1 MMDSVNLR
9 DDFYNPHTGNYYKI
23 GKKLGKGG
31 FSEVFSAL
39 QYSRAT
45 TANGT
50 GSGKKENA
58 KKVALKIVPRK
69 RVEKEDQIARID
81 EEIVIQRRLKHPN
94 IVKIFAS
101 FRDEEKICL
110 VLEYCNE
117 MTLGD
122 LIKSQPTK
130 TLPERRSAEIF
141 SQVISALNFL
151 HSLQILHRDIKL
163 GNILLKDGRAKVA
176 DFGLAIDTNKT
187 KQICICGTPNFLAP
201 EVFQK
206 RQHFATSDIWAAG
219 CVLFCMLVGR
229 PPFKYTSLSSTR
241 KKIQNLSF
249 DLPSALSQ
257 EAKDLINSIITYDY
271 CRASAL
277 GISRSAF
284 ITKYAPQTL
293 ESLQFGKENLPP
305 IPISSFS
312 SNSKLP
318 VQISKVPEQNMQ
330 RV

>member
-1 MMDSVNLR
+1 M
-9 DDFYNPHTGNYYKI
+9 
-23 GKKLGKGG
+23 
-31 FSEVFSAL
+31 
-39 QYSRAT
+39 
-45 TANGT
+45 
-50 GSGKKENA
+50 
-58 KKVALKIVPRK
+58 
-69 RVEKEDQIARID
+69 
-81 EEIVIQRRLKHPN
+81 
-94 IVKIFAS
+94 
-101 FRDEEKICL
+101 
-110 VLEYCNE
+110 
-117 MTLGD
+117 
-122 LIKSQPTK
+122 
-130 TLPERRSAEIF
+130 
-141 SQVISALNFL
+141 NFL

-219 CVLFCMLVGR
+219 CVLFCMLGKGFSCVFFFSMLTKRSIFLHEITTDKRFNSFLVGR

-249 DLPSALSQ
+249 DLPSALSS

-284 ITKYAPQTL
+284 IAKYAPQTL
-293 ESLQFGKENLPP
+293 ESLHVGKENLPP
-305 IPISSFS
+305 VPISSFS
-312 SNSKLP
+312 TSSKLP

>member
-1 MMDSVNLR
+1 MHR
-9 DDFYNPHTGNYYKI
+9 R
-23 GKKLGKGG
+23 KLSKLY
-31 FSEVFSAL
+31 FL
-39 QYSRAT
+39 SR
-45 TANGT
+45 
-50 GSGKKENA
+50 S
-58 KKVALKIVPRK
+58 
-69 RVEKEDQIARID
+69 
-81 EEIVIQRRLKHPN
+81 
-94 IVKIFAS
+94 FAS
-101 FRDEEKICL
+101 RFE
-110 VLEYCNE
+110 
-117 MTLGD
+117 
-122 LIKSQPTK
+122 
-130 TLPERRSAEIF
+130 
-141 SQVISALNFL
+141 
-151 HSLQILHRDIKL
+151 LHR
-163 GNILLKDGRAKVA
+163 ILISV
-176 DFGLAIDTNKT
+176 
-187 KQICICGTPNFLAP
+187 CNF
-201 EVFQK
+201 
-206 RQHFATSDIWAAG
+206 I
-219 CVLFCMLVGR
+219 LVGR

>member
-1 MMDSVNLR
+1 MRRQKLSK
-9 DDFYNPHTGNYYKI
+9 FYF
-23 GKKLGKGG
+23 L
-31 FSEVFSAL
+31 
-39 QYSRAT
+39 SRSLAT
-45 TANGT
+45 
-50 GSGKKENA
+50 
-58 KKVALKIVPRK
+58 IV
-69 RVEKEDQIARID
+69 QI
-81 EEIVIQRRLKHPN
+81 IV
-94 IVKIFAS
+94 
-101 FRDEEKICL
+101 
-110 VLEYCNE
+110 CNF
-117 MTLGD
+117 
-122 LIKSQPTK
+122 I
-130 TLPERRSAEIF
+130 
-141 SQVISALNFL
+141 
-151 HSLQILHRDIKL
+151 
-163 GNILLKDGRAKVA
+163 
-176 DFGLAIDTNKT
+176 
-187 KQICICGTPNFLAP
+187 
-201 EVFQK
+201 
-206 RQHFATSDIWAAG
+206 
-219 CVLFCMLVGR
+219 LVGR